1 MRIFPEKNHLLGW
14 LTLLL
19 LTGFIGT
26 SIASYLVSRHAIRNE
41 IITSSL
47 PLTGDTI
54 YSEIQKDILRPVFI
68 SSLMAHDTFVRDWL
82 LDGERDQRSI
92 VRYLN
97 EVKEKYGTITSFLI
111 SEPTHRY
118 YYAKGVL
125 KTVSEKEPRDVW
137 YFRVRNQETAYET
150 NVDIDMANSDA
161 MTIFINYRV
170 MDYNENFIGV
180 TGVGLTMDTMSQRLD
195 SYERRFHRIIYFTD
209 AHGKIMISGQSLR
222 ERRGNIR
229 DMPGLKH
236 IAAGILN
243 HSVTPTALN
252 YEARSGTILVNSR
265 FIPELGWYLVVEQ
278 NESEDLRPVQR
289 VFMLNIAASFAITL
303 VVLLLSWLTIR
314 YYQRRL
320 ERLASHDAL
329 TGILNRQAFEIVFK
343 TLFSDAKR
351 HQKSLSAILFDI
363 DHFKQINDRYGHL
376 AGDEVLKEITR
387 IATLTVRDSDVVAR
401 WGGEEF
407 MVLLNNCSLS
417 QATSIGEKLR
427 ETISHHSFNPVPGSL
442 WDSPVTISLGVAEY
456 LRDEDET
463 TFFKRVDDA
472 LYQAKSNGRNRLWQS
487 RP

>member
-26 SIASYLVSRHAIRNE
+26 SIASYLVSRHAIRHE
-41 IITSSL
+41 IVTSAL

-137 YFRVRNQETAYET
+137 YFRVRQQETPYET
-150 NVDIDMANSDA
+150 NVDIDMANHDA

-170 MDYNENFIGV
+170 MDYNNNFIGV
-180 TGVGLTMDTMSQRLD
+180 TGVGLTMDTMSRRLD
-195 SYERRFHRIIYFTD
+195 SYEKRFRRIIYFTD
-209 AHGKIMISGQSLR
+209 ANGKIMLSGQSLR

-229 DMPGLKH
+229 SMPGLSD
-236 IAAGILN
+236 IAGGILN
-243 HSVTPTALN
+243 RSVTPTALN
-252 YEARSGTILVNSR
+252 YESAAGTILVNSR

-278 NESEDLRPVQR
+278 NESEDLAPVQH
-289 VFMLNIAASFAITL
+289 VFMVNLAASFAITI
-303 VVLLLSWLTIR
+303 VVLVLSWITIR

-329 TGILNRQAFEIVFK
+329 TGILNRQAFEIIFK
-343 TLFSDAKR
+343 AFVSDAVR
-351 HQKSLSAILFDI
+351 HRRPLSAILFDI
-363 DHFKQINDRYGHL
+363 DHFKQINDTHGHL
-376 AGDEVLKEITR
+376 AGDEILKEVTR
-387 IATLTVRDSDVVAR
+387 VAGGLLRDSDVVAR

-407 MVLLNNCSLS
+407 MVLLNNCALP
-417 QATSIGEKLR
+417 QAVSIAEKLR
-427 ETISHHSFNPVPGSL
+427 LQISTHAFNPAPGSL
-442 WDSPVTISLGVAEY
+442 WESPVTISLGVAEY
-456 LRDEDET
+456 HRDEDET

-472 LYQAKSNGRNRLWQS
+472 LYQAKSSGRNRLWQS
-487 RP
+487 